1 MRISAQEEYGLRCL
15 LSLARAA
22 REGSASRTIEGIAQE
37 QGMTTANVAKIL
49 AVLREGGIVDSV
61 RGRTGGYA
69 LARSADEIR
78 LSEAIAVLGG
88 PLFNVDCFCEKFTG
102 SGEIC
107 VNAVVAS
114 APDGCSIRP
123 VWNALGVLVDRVL
136 SEVRLSELLVTE
148 QGMETRVSEIVRSLS

>member
-15 LSLARAA
+15 LSLARGA
-22 REGSASRTIEGIAQE
+22 REGSPSRTIEGIAQE

-69 LARSADEIR
+69 LARAAEEIR

-88 PLFNVDCFCEKFTG
+88 PLFEVDCFCEKFTG
-102 SGEIC
+102 SGETC
-107 VNAVVAS
+107 VNTVVAH
-114 APDGCSIRP
+114 APHGCSIRP
-123 VWNALGVLVDRVL
+123 VWSALGVLVDRVL
-136 SEVRLSELLVTE
+136 SQVRLSELLTTE
-148 QGMETRVSEIVRSLS
+148 RAMETRVSELVRRLS